1 MQDGTNKVNT
11 VKIKE
16 IYDMSW
22 PPNFDPYRE
31 LVLKIFST
39 RTTGPI
45 STRLGTNHPCL
56 FFSSVLDYNISYTN
70 SCDLEQKSGILKMAI
85 LK

>member
-22 PPNFDPYRE
+22 PPNFDSYRE
-31 LVLKIFST
+31 LVLIGVFAWAIV
-39 RTTGPI
+39 TTLAI
-45 STRLGTNHPCL
+45 
-56 FFSSVLDYNISYTN
+56 
-70 SCDLEQKSGILKMAI
+70 ILILIRHLNKM
-85 LK
+85 LL

>member
-31 LVLKIFST
+31 LVLNGS
-39 RTTGPI
+39 
-45 STRLGTNHPCL
+45 RLKNL
-56 FFSSVLDYNISYTN
+56 SWNN
-70 SCDLEQKSGILKMAI
+70 
-85 LK
+85 

>member
-1 MQDGTNKVNT
+1 MQGGANKVNT

-31 LVLKIFST
+31 LILRNKTKQNMYHVG
-39 RTTGPI
+39 RGPPGNQ
-45 STRLGTNHPCL
+45 T
-56 FFSSVLDYNISYTN
+56 
-70 SCDLEQKSGILKMAI
+70 
-85 LK
+85 